1 MKLLLDQSLT
11 HKTPDTLPFVVVPFF
26 FIFPAQTG
34 HRGRFL
40 DMKTNQTARASTSTV
55 QNSGLVEIHPDILP
69 AGIYTQLLAIV
80 TSRL

>member
-1 MKLLLDQSLT
+1 LMQRHLVV
-11 HKTPDTLPFVVVPFF
+11 PFVVVPFF

-80 TSRL
+80 TSRLQED